1 MNTADIE
8 QTPASKLLKS
18 GTQIAHDLVA
28 QSPTAVRLLSA
39 QMPFSTFVKYTIWLH
54 ELYDTLEIAI
64 QKNSSDPHL
73 SPLSRLD
80 VLARAPAL
88 KSDLTNLLS
97 ASTKEFQSEKG
108 EQNWREHPF
117 AEAVL
122 KQLPPSLQTYR
133 ERIASADGLQLASH
147 AYVRYL
153 GDLSGG
159 QIIQRKLGKAYMLEQ
174 LDAKQFYD
182 FPPLD
187 PSQEYPANAA
197 EVKNIKNW
205 FRKSLDIIAQ
215 SVEEKQIL
223 IDEASKAFIFNS
235 DMFIDLEKHSVTTPE
250 LSLPAEQ
257 STTQTARIEQ
267 TAPADQTY
275 LRIIFALLLIL
286 IVFYHINLF
295 IFVKI
300 NVPLGSF
307 HPSYHGHIRN
317 INIMTARRWDGE
329 IVPALRKRLESE
341 SSELTKRMSA
351 HNEGANGPLKQYS
364 QMSTLSPV
372 NAIPTPKAKSSRS
385 KDNFAFVEPLP
396 ASLLHEKMPD
406 GTASDDSTEEDT
418 FIESTNARIKFPKRN
433 RQPNTSNVLTKSN
446 IPRRVR
452 PRANTN
458 VSMMHNRH
466 RSNDEEMLEIA
477 KLGHT
482 GYMKESEDV
491 YGGYEQE
498 NAQEVVDTEI
508 TRPSTSSAAKNI
520 PQSTNRSQGGRS
532 YSSFGMYDNQS
543 KPKKKVKRRVPTKG
557 RQSEPYRPPTPETD
571 VDLEPWSVPPS
582 TSTNL
587 PPGKSWDDVVV
598 PTLARKMEMEKHR
611 EDEIWSS
618 TGSLNKKP
626 DDRRSKNEIELDT
639 IHDYRASQ
647 LSDASMQPEEII
659 TTPQSIH
666 NTLQPDYNLRPVS
679 QQTFDDRSNILRS
692 PVQQVPPA
700 QRHYK
705 EEQRPAK
712 KKKSAKCC
720 LIM

>member
-117 AEAVL
+117 AKAVL

-133 ERIASADGLQLASH
+133 ERIASANGLQLASH

-250 LSLPAEQ
+250 LALPAEQ
-257 STTQTARIEQ
+257 
-267 TAPADQTY
+267 
-275 LRIIFALLLIL
+275 
-286 IVFYHINLF
+286 
-295 IFVKI
+295 
-300 NVPLGSF
+300 
-307 HPSYHGHIRN
+307 N

-626 DDRRSKNEIELDT
+626 DNRRSKNEIELDT

-666 NTLQPDYNLRPVS
+666 NTLQPDYSLRPVS

>member
-215 SVEEKQIL
+215 SVEE
-223 IDEASKAFIFNS
+223 
-235 DMFIDLEKHSVTTPE
+235 
-250 LSLPAEQ
+250 
-257 STTQTARIEQ
+257 
-267 TAPADQTY
+267 
-275 LRIIFALLLIL
+275 
-286 IVFYHINLF
+286 
-295 IFVKI
+295 
-300 NVPLGSF
+300 
-307 HPSYHGHIRN
+307 
-317 INIMTARRWDGE
+317 
-329 IVPALRKRLESE
+329 KRLESE